1 MIEIRL
7 LKNGE
12 EEEFIK
18 LKLESLKVASKYLI
32 ENPNY
37 NPTVDSVKKQINS
50 SPPEM
55 VVYVLKYNNKMF
67 GIIQASL
74 GINLYRTHHA
84 TLHSLFVSKKI
95 YKLAKLNNN
104 ISVPFGTMLMSDS
117 ILHLRNIGIEIIT
130 ATSFSDNALMSNIFH
145 SLNFTQ
151 THNDPYFVKF
161 TNQAYRGVSFWYLE
175 TSKLK
180 IPYAK
185 SKNG

>member
-32 ENPNY
+32 ETPNY
-37 NPTVDSVKKQINS
+37 NPTVESIKKQINS
-50 SPPEM
+50 IPQGM
-55 VVYVLKYNNKMF
+55 VVYVLKYNNIMF

-74 GINLYRTHHA
+74 GVNLYRTHSAIFHG
-84 TLHSLFVSKKI
+84 LYVSTDI
-95 YKLAKLNNN
+95 YKIFQIENKKTRSLG
-104 ISVPFGTMLMSDS
+104 IRLMYES
-117 ILHLRNIGIEIIT
+117 ILYLQTLGIEIIT
-130 ATSFSDNALMSNIFH
+130 STSFSDNIKMNNIFY
-145 SLNFTQ
+145 SLNYIQ
-151 THNDPYFVKF
+151 THNDPFFVKF

-185 SKNG
+185 LENG